1 MKQSAPVTRGQASD
15 ALVGGAARADA
26 PPLLEI
32 AGLKVHF
39 PVRKGLVFKRTV
51 GTVRAVDGVSLQ
63 VDRGETLGLVGES
76 GSGKTTLG
84 RAVIQLYPATAGRVL
99 LDGADLASLSGRE
112 LARVRGRIQMVFQ
125 DPYSSLNPRMT
136 VGRIVAEPLVI
147 HRLGDA
153 QSRRQSVADLLELVG
168 LRADDSHKYP
178 SQFSGG
184 QRQRIGIARAL
195 ALRPDIII
203 ADEPVSAL
211 DVSVQ
216 AQIIN
221 LLGRLRADYGLA
233 LIFIAHDLAVVRHV
247 SDRIAVMYLGSVVE
261 TAPTETLFARPLH
274 PYTASLLSA
283 DPVPDP
289 EVEAHRRQLVLTG
302 DIPSPAS
309 PPPGCTFHTRCWLR
323 EQLGRPPT
331 CETEI
336 PPLRD
341 AGGGHQVACHFAGEH
356 AADLVT
362 ADTVAGNTQAGTAPG
377 PGAPLSSRTEGQ
389 PDAVA
394 DAGSDE
400 GARP

>member
-1 MKQSAPVTRGQASD
+1 MP
-15 ALVGGAARADA
+15 
-26 PPLLEI
+26 
-32 AGLKVHF
+32 F
-39 PVRKGLVFKRTV
+39 
-51 GTVRAVDGVSLQ
+51 DGVSLR

-99 LDGADLASLSGRE
+99 LDGTDMASLRGRD
-112 LARVRGRIQMVFQ
+112 LARVRSRIQMVFQ

-136 VGRIVAEPLVI
+136 VGSIVAEPLVI

-153 QSRRQSVADLLELVG
+153 QSRRQSVAGLLELVG
-168 LRADDSHKYP
+168 LSADDSSKYP
-178 SQFSGG
+178 NQFSGG

-195 ALRPDIII
+195 ALWPDIII

-261 TAPTETLFARPLH
+261 TGQTEDLFARPLH
-274 PYTASLLSA
+274 PYTAALLSA

-289 EVEAHRRQLVLTG
+289 EVEAHRRRLVLTG

-323 EQLGRPPT
+323 EQLGRPPS
-331 CETEI
+331 CEKEI

-341 AGGGHQVACHFAGEH
+341 VGGGHQVACHFDGGH
-356 AADLVT
+356 AATVVT
-362 ADTVAGNTQAGTAPG
+362 VAMVAGNTAAGTAPG
-377 PGAPLSSRTEGQ
+377 PGAQPSSRTPGQ
-389 PDAVA
+389 PDAAA
-394 DAGSDE
+394 DATADE

>member
-1 MKQSAPVTRGQASD
+1 
-15 ALVGGAARADA
+15 
-26 PPLLEI
+26 
-32 AGLKVHF
+32 
-39 PVRKGLVFKRTV
+39 
-51 GTVRAVDGVSLQ
+51 
-63 VDRGETLGLVGES
+63 
-76 GSGKTTLG
+76 
-84 RAVIQLYPATAGRVL
+84 
-99 LDGADLASLSGRE
+99 
-112 LARVRGRIQMVFQ
+112 
-125 DPYSSLNPRMT
+125 
-136 VGRIVAEPLVI
+136 VI

-153 QSRRQSVADLLELVG
+153 QSRSRSVASLLELVG
-168 LRADDSHKYP
+168 LRADDAGKYP
-178 SQFSGG
+178 NQFSGG

-261 TAPTETLFARPLH
+261 TGPTEDLFARPLH
-274 PYTASLLSA
+274 PYTVALLSA

-289 EVEAHRRQLVLTG
+289 EAEAHRRRLVLTG

-323 EQLGRPPT
+323 EQLGRPPS
-331 CETEI
+331 CENEI
-336 PPLRD
+336 PLLRD
-341 AGGGHQVACHFAGEH
+341 VGGGHQVACHFDAGH
-356 AADLVT
+356 AAALAT
-362 ADTVAGNTQAGTAPG
+362 AATSAAGPAAGTV
-377 PGAPLSSRTEGQ
+377 PGAGGTAARTELGAGGPPPSPARRQ
-389 PDAVA
+389 PDAA
-394 DAGSDE
+394 DATADE